1 MCLPHWQSKFCS
13 TPFLH
18 HFGMKWHRD
27 IESYNIAKCFLN
39 VRNGE
44 ILEFI
49 ERYCNMESGRIPT
62 IPNFI
67 LSHSPLNSFDF
78 SRLFQNGPAA
88 AAPIPHHL
96 LEQRTYHYMIIITD
110 TVLFLKGYFWFAG
123 KELPKTIHTFHLDI
137 VRLPVYNSADGVWRK
152 DVWRWNICPVLRR

>member
-1 MCLPHWQSKFCS
+1 
-13 TPFLH
+13 
-18 HFGMKWHRD
+18 MKWHRD

-67 LSHSPLNSFDF
+67 LSHSPLNSFNY

-88 AAPIPHHL
+88 AAPFVRAKDISLHDNYNRYRSFP
-96 LEQRTYHYMIIITD
+96 QG
-110 TVLFLKGYFWFAG
+110 LFLVCG
-123 KELPKTIHTFHLDI
+123 KRI
-137 VRLPVYNSADGVWRK
+137 A
-152 DVWRWNICPVLRR
+152 